1 MSNRTVVYHVYPNPI
16 HILPVP
22 RYTYDHW
29 DYAVFENHQQGNT
42 KWWRRYPDSSSPYY
56 ASDMND
62 TTFIDHEFG
71 IPSLDDWHN
80 GIHRVN
86 GKIICYGINTFV
98 DRTSPL
104 SHLNPLVDLVNAV
117 KVHVSADLYPSQ
129 GELDR
134 SNGVDYRVRVQRRKD
149 LLKYVQHQTKQ
160 MPYQVVSP
168 VHPRTPNSY
177 RDGILLHTDWIQ
189 EQVNNIDTTMGTVV
203 FAAAGSDNAR
213 KIIDPAIINM
223 MALVDA
229 KYATPTNTTTNGN
242 GRMF

>member
-1 MSNRTVVYHVYPNPI
+1 MSIKVVVYHQWHTSQTLLSADVWKQWK
-16 HILPVP
+16 LGL
-22 RYTYDHW
+22 
-29 DYAVFENHQQGNT
+29 FSNHQQGAT
-42 KWWRRYPDSSSPYY
+42 KWWRTMPDGDNALNQFSSC
-56 ASDMND
+56 DFM
-62 TTFIDHEFG
+62 DHEYG

-80 GIHRVN
+80 AIHRSYVH
-86 GKIICYGINTFV
+86 GRPIICYGINTFV

-129 GELDR
+129 SELER
-134 SNGVDYRVRVQRRKD
+134 SAGINYRGRVQRRKD
-149 LLKYVQHQTKQ
+149 LLKYVQAQTKQ
-160 MPYQVVSP
+160 MSYQVVSP

-213 KIIDPAIINM
+213 KIIDPAVLDM
-223 MALVDA
+223 MARVDA